1 MMSHMNPVR
10 SRPACRVAL
19 AAFTWRAL
27 FCVAAAAAAPG
38 GEASP
43 HTPIAQTRPLAPAPS
58 LAPYPDAELAAAS
71 SPSGLAALPPG
82 TRVLR
87 DTPYGPD
94 PAQRMDVYLPP
105 GHAGRAMPVIFMVHG
120 GAWRYGDK
128 ANRPVVENKV
138 ARWVPRGFVFI
149 SVNYRM
155 LPAANPLVQAQDV
168 ARALARAQ
176 ADAAAWGADPT
187 QFILMGHSAGAHLV
201 ALLTASATLARDAGA
216 QPWLGTVVLDS
227 AALDVPRLMGAR
239 HLRLYDRA
247 FGDDPAFWEAT
258 SPLHQAWGARPPDR
272 MPPVL
277 NVCSSRRAIA
287 CPQAQAFAA
296 TVQRVG
302 GRAQVLAQDL
312 SHGEINQNLG
322 LPGDY
327 TEAVEAFMATLGD
340 GLRQALGR

>member
-1 MMSHMNPVR
+1 MNLR
-10 SRPACRVAL
+10 MKHLHFHPARRIGTAMATAL
-19 AAFTWRAL
+19 LWAT
-27 FCVAAAAAAPG
+27 AAATPSHGVGPPPA
-38 GEASP
+38 
-43 HTPIAQTRPLAPAPS
+43 HTPHALS
-58 LAPYPDAELAAAS
+58 LAPQPDAELDAAPTPAGAVTLPAS
-71 SPSGLAALPPG
+71 V
-82 TRVLR
+82 RVLR

-94 PAQRMDVYLPP
+94 PAQRMDVYRPTGP
-105 GHAGRAMPVIFMVHG
+105 TGPTGRAMPVIFMVHG
-120 GAWRYGDK
+120 GAWRLGDK

-168 ARALARAQ
+168 ARALAQAQ
-176 ADAAAWGADPT
+176 AEAATWGAEPA

-258 SPLHQAWGARPPDR
+258 SPLHQARGARSADR

-287 CPQAQAFAA
+287 CPQAMAFAA
-296 TVQRVG
+296 SVQRVG

-327 TEAVEAFMATLGD
+327 TQAVEAFMATLGD
-340 GLRQALGR
+340 GLHQALGR